1 MGRVWKAEQKHEA
14 EQKKINELQKELQ
27 QERAREEMQRYAE
40 STGAVKKKD
49 DRLDWMYQGPGSHI
63 KQEEYL
69 MGRPV
74 DKYIFEKYEQKESGP
89 SEETGLLPG
98 TIFSTNASNSVQD
111 LAAKIRED
119 PLFLIRSVSI
129 TFPERNIK
137 LVSIPSI
144 LFMVIICPFFFFKEN
159 RKRTEKG
166 KSHTRKRT
174 PSPVIHKVPGY
185 GLQVSMIPVLLTFIL
200 YCMLRNVS
208 GLGCP
213 VRISWSFSLGWIISN
228 ILQSSCISI
237 TCNFLCFFR
246 NLSAED
252 LEQKRKEM
260 MEFASWRDK
269 ERVSNIE
276 RYKRQDEKEREV
288 EKKDTR
294 DGKFIHEMKLESAS
308 TSSLED
314 RVKRNIHSIQRT
326 PVALEKSFMKR

>member
-137 LVSIPSI
+137 LLQQNLKKKSKKKDKKKKHKKRHRKSSDSESSSSEDERFLALGDRAFRKISQK
-144 LFMVIICPFFFFKEN
+144 LARPFF
-159 RKRTEKG
+159 
-166 KSHTRKRT
+166 
-174 PSPVIHKVPGY
+174 
-185 GLQVSMIPVLLTFIL
+185 
-200 YCMLRNVS
+200 
-208 GLGCP
+208 
-213 VRISWSFSLGWIISN
+213 
-228 ILQSSCISI
+228 QSSCISI

>member
-144 LFMVIICPFFFFKEN
+144 LFMLQQNLKKKSKKKDKKKKHKKRH
-159 RKRTEKG
+159 RKSSDSESSSSEDERFAK
-166 KSHTRKRT
+166 K
-174 PSPVIHKVPGY
+174 Y
-185 GLQVSMIPVLLTFIL
+185 
-200 YCMLRNVS
+200 
-208 GLGCP
+208 
-213 VRISWSFSLGWIISN
+213 
-228 ILQSSCISI
+228 QSSCISI